1 MLTLAID
8 FGTSNCAA
16 FLADGKGTIVPIQ
29 LEGEGLLL
37 PSVIF
42 SEGNEHDGVVT
53 QQKNQGPILF
63 GKAALQAYYQDPL
76 SGTLIRSPKS
86 FLGSTIDDRAQA
98 YFQVAIEN
106 ILRHIKTLAEAHPMS
121 LGFKGIESVILGRP
135 VNFQGAAVHDGN
147 AQAVNIMRNAAT
159 AVGFKDIQFL
169 MEPMA
174 AALEF
179 ERTLTQEST
188 VLIVDIGGG
197 TTDCV
202 VLQSSPQRY
211 GQFDRA
217 SDVLAQSG
225 DRVGG
230 TDFDQSLAWHSLMP
244 LLGRDEVL
252 PTGMPIPN
260 SMHMDAICT
269 RDVPA
274 QYRFSRAQRKIEL
287 LIKEVG
293 DSPLLE
299 RFLWVQENNLQ
310 HRLISSAENAK
321 IELSTLPNVTAN
333 LDYVEEGLQQHITDA
348 DFETANIYS
357 TRKVLAV
364 VQEALDQA
372 LSTASKKPDLVFVTG
387 GMGNSPMLR
396 AQIANLIEGQAEVKA
411 GDMLCSVGR
420 GLGLYANQYS
430 ALRASQL
437 QKSVT

>member
-16 FLADGKGTIVPIQ
+16 FLADGQGHIAPIA
-29 LEGEGLLL
+29 LEGDALLM

-63 GKAALQAYYQDPL
+63 GKAALEAYYRDPL

-121 LGFKGIESVILGRP
+121 SNCQGIQSVVLGRP

-147 AQAVNIMRNAAT
+147 AQAVNIMSNAAK
-159 AVGFKDIQFL
+159 AVGFSDIQFL

-179 ERTLTQEST
+179 ERTLTAEST

-202 VLQSSPQRY
+202 VLQSSPERY

-225 DRVGG
+225 DRIGG

-274 QYRFSRAQRKIEL
+274 QYRFSRSQRKIEL

-310 HRLISSAENAK
+310 HRLISSAEIAK
-321 IELSTLPNVTAN
+321 IELSSTPRVTAH
-333 LDYVEEGLQQHITDA
+333 LDYVEEGLEQDISDE
-348 DFETANIYS
+348 DFETANVYS

-364 VQEALDQA
+364 VQEALEQA
-372 LSTASKKPDLVFVTG
+372 MANASKKPDLVFVTG

-396 AQIANLIEGQAEVKA
+396 AHIAKLIGEQAQVKA

-420 GLGLYANQYS
+420 GLGLYADQYS
-430 ALRASQL
+430 AMSSTKRAPQA
-437 QKSVT
+437 

>member
-1 MLTLAID
+1 MLSLAID

-16 FLADGKGTIVPIQ
+16 FLADGKGTIVPIP

-121 LGFKGIESVILGRP
+121 LSLKDSSGKGIESVILGRP

-147 AQAVNIMRNAAT
+147 SQAVSIMSNAAK
-159 AVGFKDIQFL
+159 AVGFTDIQFL

-179 ERTLTQEST
+179 ERTLTAEST

-202 VLQSSPQRY
+202 VLQSSPERY

-217 SDVLAQSG
+217 GDVLAQSG

-274 QYRFSRAQRKIEL
+274 QYRFSRSQRKIEL

-293 DSPLLE
+293 DSELLE

-321 IELSTLPNVTAN
+321 IELSSASDVVAN
-333 LDYVEEGLQQHITDA
+333 LDFVEEGLAQAINRD
-348 DFETANIYS
+348 DFEVANTYS

-372 LSTASKKPDLVFVTG
+372 SKKPNLVFVTG

-396 AQIANLIEGQAEVKA
+396 AHIANLIGDQAQVKA

-420 GLGLYANQYS
+420 GLGIYANQYS
-430 ALRASQL
+430 AMRLA
-437 QKSVT
+437 

>member
-16 FLADGKGTIVPIQ
+16 FLADGKGTIVPVP
-29 LEGEGLLL
+29 LEGNGLLL

-53 QQKNQGPILF
+53 QKKNQGPILF
-63 GKAALQAYYQDPL
+63 GKAALEAYYNDPL

-106 ILRHIKTLAEAHPMS
+106 ILRHIKSLAEAHPMS
-121 LGFKGIESVILGRP
+121 SSSQKIQSVILGRP

-147 AQAVNIMRNAAT
+147 AQAVGIMTQAAT
-159 AVGFKDIQFL
+159 AVGFTDIQFL

-179 ERTLTQEST
+179 ERTLTSDCT

-202 VLQSSPQRY
+202 ILQSSPSRY

-260 SMHMDAICT
+260 SLHMDAICT

-274 QYRFSRAQRKIEL
+274 QYRFSRSQRKIEL

-310 HRLISSAENAK
+310 HRIISSAENAK
-321 IELSTLPNVTAN
+321 IELSSQPSVTAN
-333 LDYVEEGLQQHITDA
+333 LDYVEEGLAQDITEA
-348 DFETANIYS
+348 DFEVANSYS

-372 LSTASKKPDLVFVTG
+372 IKHDSKKPDLVFVTG

-396 AQIANLIEGQAEVKA
+396 KQIAQLIGDQAEVKA

-420 GLGLYANQYS
+420 GLGIYANQYS
-430 ALRASQL
+430 AMRAAQ
-437 QKSVT
+437 

>member
-1 MLTLAID
+1 MLSLAID

-16 FLADGKGTIVPIQ
+16 FLADGQGTIVPIP
-29 LEGEGLLL
+29 LEGDGLLL

-53 QQKNQGPILF
+53 QQRNQGPILF

-98 YFQVAIEN
+98 YFQMAIEN

-121 LGFKGIESVILGRP
+121 LKAQKIESVILGRP

-147 AQAVNIMRNAAT
+147 AQAVTIMSNAAK
-159 AVGFKDIQFL
+159 AVGFTDIQFL

-179 ERTLTQEST
+179 ERTLTTEST

-202 VLQSSPQRY
+202 VLQSNPERY

-217 SDVLAQSG
+217 GDVLAQSG

-274 QYRFSRAQRKIEL
+274 QYRFSRSQRKIEL

-293 DSPLLE
+293 DSELLE

-321 IELSTLPNVTAN
+321 IELSSSPEVVAD
-333 LDYVEEGLQQHITDA
+333 LDYVEEGLAQQINRE
-348 DFETANIYS
+348 DFEVANTYS

-364 VQEALDQA
+364 VQEALDQ
-372 LSTASKKPDLVFVTG
+372 ASKKPDLVFVTG

-396 AQIANLIEGQAEVKA
+396 AHIANLIGDQAQVKA

-420 GLGLYANQYS
+420 GLGIYANQYV
-430 ALRASQL
+430 ATKL
-437 QKSVT
+437 K